1 MIIVAKERKP
11 KKHNKKTFVT
21 ASLRRASLRWPPRNM
36 ALKKARVDRGLYR
49 CSMCG
54 ESFKRDDIHI
64 DHITPVVD
72 PSQGFIGWDDFIEK
86 LFCEEEQFQIL
97 CKYDHEVKTLIE
109 DEMRKSLKKVDNKK
123 ETE

>member
-1 MIIVAKERKP
+1 VAKERKP
-11 KKHNKKTFVT
+11 KKHNRKTFVT

-54 ESFKRDDIHI
+54 EAFKRDEIHI
-64 DHITPVVD
+64 DHIVPVVN
-72 PSQGFIGWDDFIEK
+72 PANGFVGWDDFIEK

-97 CKYDHEVKTLIE
+97 CKYDHEVKTLME
-109 DEMRKSLKKVDNKK
+109 DEMRKALKNVDKD
-123 ETE
+123 ED

>member
-54 ESFKRDDIHI
+54 ESFKKDDIHI
-64 DHITPVVD
+64 DHIEPVIS
-72 PSQGFIGWDDFIEK
+72 PQHGFQGWDDFIEK

-97 CKYDHEVKTLIE
+97 CKYDHDVKTLIE
-109 DEMRKSLKKVDNKK
+109 DEMRKSLKKVDKDD
-123 ETE
+123 